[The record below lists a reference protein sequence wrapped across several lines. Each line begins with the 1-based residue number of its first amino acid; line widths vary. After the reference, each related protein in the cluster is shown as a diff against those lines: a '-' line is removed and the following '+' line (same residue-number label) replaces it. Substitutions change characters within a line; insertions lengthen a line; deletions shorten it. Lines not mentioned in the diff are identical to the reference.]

1 MQRLKSFVESPA
13 FQRGVITL
21 IVLNG
26 VILGLET
33 VPTVNLRYGA
43 LLRGLDAAILWVFVA
58 ELAARLIVYRLS
70 FFRDAWNWFDFI
82 VVGMSLVPA
91 QQAFSVLRALRV
103 LRVLRLVSALPQLRA
118 VVQGLLRALP
128 GIGSIVLIMSLVFYV
143 FAVMAVKLYGSA
155 YPELFGSF
163 NAALFTLFQIM
174 TLEGWADIVREI
186 MKTHPYAWIYFVAYI
201 LISTFTVLN
210 LFIAVIVD
218 AMQSDTEAFQKQEL
232 ASVQRIEAQ
241 LAAIQAE
248 LGELRGPTDGS
259 QSPRL

>member
-1 MQRLKSFVESPA
+1 MEGLKAFVESPL
-13 FQRGVITL
+13 FQRAVITL
-21 IVLNG
+21 IVFNG
-26 VILGLET
+26 IILGLET
-33 VPTVNLRYGA
+33 VPSVNLTFGK
-43 LLRGLDAAILWVFVA
+43 LLRGLDAVILWIFVA
-58 ELAARLIVYRLS
+58 ELALRLIVYRLS

-82 VVGMSLVPA
+82 VVGLSLVPA
-91 QQAFSVLRALRV
+91 QQGFSVLRALRV

-118 VVQGLLRALP
+118 VVQGLLKALP

-143 FAVMAVKLYGSA
+143 FAVMAVKLFGAS

-163 NAALFTLFQIM
+163 NASLFTLFQIM

-232 ASVQRIEAQ
+232 ATVARIEAQ
-241 LAAIQAE
+241 LAGIQAD
-248 LGELRGPTDGS
+248 LSQMRGDREAGPPARG
-259 QSPRL
+259 